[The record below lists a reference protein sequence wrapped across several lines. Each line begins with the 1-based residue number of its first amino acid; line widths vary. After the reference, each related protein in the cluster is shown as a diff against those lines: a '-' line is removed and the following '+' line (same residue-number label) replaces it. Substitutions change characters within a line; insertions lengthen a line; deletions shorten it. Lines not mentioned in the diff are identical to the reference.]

1 MPRKSSLAITFKRIS
16 KNKGAL
22 IGMFI
27 VFAIII
33 IALAAPLIAPYDP
46 YKQDLLS
53 SLEGPSLRHPF
64 GTDIFGRDVLSRLI
78 YGARTS
84 VSISFLSVIIA
95 IFMGAIAGTLAGYF
109 GGVIDEVLM
118 RFLDILMAFPD
129 ILLAIAIVAA
139 LGPGKSNL
147 IIAIA
152 VYSFPQFA
160 RVMRASVLTVKN
172 NEYIEAAKA
181 IGESNMSI
189 LIRYVVP
196 NALAPIIVQAT
207 LRMATAILTISGLS
221 FLGLGVKPPEA
232 EWGTDLAMA
241 RVYLEIA
248 PHLGI
253 FPGIALFL
261 TVMGFNLFGDGL
273 NDALNPR
280 LKDR

>member
-1 MPRKSSLAITFKRIS
+1 MSKKSAWTITFKRIS

-22 IGMFI
+22 IGMFVVVTI
-27 VFAIII
+27 VIVAIT
-33 IALAAPLIAPYDP
+33 APLIAPYDP

-53 SLEGPSLRHPF
+53 SLEGPSLKHPF
-64 GTDIFGRDVLSRLI
+64 GTDIFGRDVLSRVI

-84 VSISFLSVIIA
+84 VSISFLAVIIA
-95 IFMGAIAGTLAGYF
+95 IFMGMTAGTVAGYF
-109 GGVIDEVLM
+109 GGVVDEMLM

-152 VYSFPQFA
+152 IYSFPQFA

-172 NEYIEAAKA
+172 NEYIEAARA
-181 IGESNMSI
+181 VGESNMAI
-189 LIRYVVP
+189 IIRYVVP

-253 FPGIALFL
+253 FPGVALFL